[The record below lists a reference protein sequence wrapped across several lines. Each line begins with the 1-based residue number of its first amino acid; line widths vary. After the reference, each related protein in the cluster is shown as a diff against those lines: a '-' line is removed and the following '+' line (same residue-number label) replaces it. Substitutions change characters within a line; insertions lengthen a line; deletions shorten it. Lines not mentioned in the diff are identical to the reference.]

1 MRSLVRNGPSPR
13 PSDFPHSS
21 NASDAFGR
29 AAQLLNRTIYDPAL
43 STVLQRLDTLPSR
56 MASALGRP
64 DDLRDVVIALSAIAT
79 LIDSC
84 VAGFEAEEATFRAMA
99 TWLSKAADEFHEM
112 LARDNPAALIVL
124 AHWAASLVRRV
135 EEMGC
140 WFLKGAADFVI
151 GQVKERLPV
160 DRPAIRALVVDL

>member
-1 MRSLVRNGPSPR
+1 
-13 PSDFPHSS
+13 
-21 NASDAFGR
+21 
-29 AAQLLNRTIYDPAL
+29 
-43 STVLQRLDTLPSR
+43 
-56 MASALGRP
+56 
-64 DDLRDVVIALSAIAT
+64 VIALSAIAT